1 MYEPDIGGVETTV
14 KEYADFLKQYD
25 DVVVLCINKRFSL
38 KTDIENR
45 NGVKVYRCAS
55 FGTYLSM
62 PVSLIF
68 FFYLYFLSRKA
79 DVIHIHEPFP
89 LASMG
94 SFLLPTNK
102 KIFVTWHSDIIKQ
115 KAVKKIVDFFQ
126 KKLCKKA
133 NVIQATSDYLVSFSS
148 VLPLFKQKVITI
160 PSAINP
166 ALYQNI
172 DLTNIHLPELP
183 EDYVLFLGRFAY
195 YKGLFVL
202 LEAIE
207 NIKEDIPFVITGD
220 GELKDEIR
228 AKVEASKKNITLIDR
243 FVTEDEK
250 KFLLKN
256 CKFLVFPSIYPS
268 EAFGLLQLE
277 AMIYGKPVI
286 NTNLPTGVPWVSLHN
301 VSGLTVNP
309 FDADALAKSIKI
321 LYTDTTLYGKLSTGA
336 KKRVMENF
344 TSDIVNMKLY
354 NLYFGN
360 QKSNALKGENV

>member
-1 MYEPDIGGVETTV
+1 MILLVNKMYDPDIGGVETVV
-14 KEYADFLKQYD
+14 KEYAEFLKQHD
-25 DVVVLCINKRFSL
+25 NVSVLCINKRFSL
-38 KTDIENR
+38 KTHIEHK
-45 NGVKVYRCAS
+45 NGITVYRCAS
-55 FGTYLSM
+55 FGTYFSM
-62 PVSLIF
+62 PISLVF
-68 FFYLYFLSRKA
+68 FIYLFFLSRKA
-79 DVIHIHEPFP
+79 DIIHFHEPFP

-102 KIFVTWHSDIIKQ
+102 KVFVTWHSDIIKQ
-115 KAVKKIVDFFQ
+115 KAVKRIVEFFQ

-133 NVIQATSDYLVSFSS
+133 DVIQATSDYLVSFSS

-160 PSAINP
+160 PLAINP

-172 DLTNIHLPELP
+172 DLTNIHLPDLP
-183 EDYVLFLGRFAY
+183 KDYVLFLGRFAY

-207 NIKEDIPFVITGD
+207 KIKEDIPFVIAGD
-220 GELKDEIR
+220 GELKEEIKR
-228 AKVEASKKNITLIDR
+228 KEDKSKKNITLIDR

-256 CKFLVFPSIYPS
+256 CKFLIFPSIYPS

-301 VSGLTVNP
+301 VSGLTVKP
-309 FDADALAKSIKI
+309 FDSKSLSEAIK
-321 LYTDTTLYGKLSTGA
+321 TLYNDNLYNKLSEGA
-336 KKRVMENF
+336 KKRVLENF
-344 TSDIVNMKLY
+344 TADITNKKIY
-354 NLYFGN
+354 NLYFTD
-360 QKSNALKGENV
+360 